1 MGPSGKTL
9 TLGAL
14 VGIGLIT
21 GACGASSTGTI
32 TTSPAAS
39 TPATIATSPAP
50 SSPVPRA
57 SPTIPPAALP
67 GVVAECT
74 SPPPY
79 RLSTRPSQIALA
91 CADNG
96 IGVENL
102 TWASWAG
109 SAAAGR
115 GSLWENLCQP
125 SCAAGKVATYPVAV
139 TLAVVKRSPQ
149 GPWFSRLTVAWLGNR
164 PPNSATDTF
173 GLQPPSS

>member
-1 MGPSGKTL
+1 MGSSGKTL
-9 TLGAL
+9 ALGAL
-14 VGIGLIT
+14 LGIGLIT
-21 GACGASSTGTI
+21 AACGASSTGTA

-39 TPATIATSPAP
+39 RPATTATSPAP
-50 SSPVPRA
+50 SSPAPQVSQTMPA
-57 SPTIPPAALP
+57 AALP

-79 RLSTRPSQIALA
+79 RLSTRPSQITLA

-96 IGVENL
+96 IGVEKM
-102 TWASWAG
+102 TWTSWAG
-109 SAAAGR
+109 SAAAGQ

-125 SCAAGKVATYPVAV
+125 SCATGKVATYPVAV
-139 TLAVVKRSPQ
+139 TLAVVKTSSQ

-164 PPNSATDTF
+164 PPNSTTDTF